1 MELIAALLAN
11 LLQLYIFVLLA
22 YVILSFVPRP
32 PEPLLPL
39 VRGVRALVEP
49 VVEPIRRRLRP
60 VRIGGVAL
68 DLSIILLFIV
78 INILIAV
85 LQGIAR

>member
-1 MELIAALLAN
+1 MLIAALLAG
-11 LLQLYIFVLLA
+11 LLQLYVFVLLA

-39 VRGVRALVEP
+39 VRAVRALVDP

-60 VRIGGVAL
+60 VRIGGIAL
-68 DLSIILLFIV
+68 DLSIIIVFIV
-78 INILIAV
+78 VNILIAI

>member
-1 MELIAALLAN
+1 MLIAALLAGV
-11 LLQLYIFVLLA
+11 LQLYIFVLLA

-39 VRGVRALVEP
+39 VRAVRGLVEP
-49 VVEPIRRRLRP
+49 VVEPIRRRLKP

-78 INILIAV
+78 INILIAI